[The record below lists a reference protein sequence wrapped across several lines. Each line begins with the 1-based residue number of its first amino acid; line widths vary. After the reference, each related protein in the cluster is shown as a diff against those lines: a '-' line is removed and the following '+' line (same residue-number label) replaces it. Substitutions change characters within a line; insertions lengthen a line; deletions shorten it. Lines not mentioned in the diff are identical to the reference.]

1 MDDAAA
7 RVENKQKPNFSGD
20 RAMIERLRAEAKAP
34 YRGIRRFVY
43 FGCAASGLVGGLM
56 FLMQLVAGTQ
66 NDSVLSNLGIQGSVL
81 AVAIALLW
89 FDKPRTAR

>member
-1 MDDAAA
+1 MDNVV
-7 RVENKQKPNFSGD
+7 VEAKEDKQSRISGD

-43 FGCAASGLVGGLM
+43 FGCAASALVGGLM

-66 NDSVLSNLGIQGSVL
+66 NGSVLSNLGIQGSVL

-89 FDKPRTAR
+89 FDKPRTSR